1 MEIINEAEEIDIMNI
16 PKNVA
21 DIINIAKYLEGENED
36 IQILEEKNLFYFFS
50 NRDIYNEKGTKL
62 NNKEDYLTLMNLLNE
77 YIKENNDFIFLYF
90 KKINIDLLKVAIN
103 GYITSDIENAE
114 QNEFLLKIIKD
125 LTLLFYSKNIFYLIY
140 NKLSKI
146 FRKFNLFEDK
156 ENLFNKFCK
165 LFELWKMIYNID

>member
-1 MEIINEAEEIDIMNI
+1 MEIINGAEEIDIMNI

-21 DIINIAKYLEGENED
+21 DIINIANYSEGENED

-77 YIKENNDFIFLYF
+77 YIKESNDFIFFYF

-125 LTLLFYSKNIFYLIY
+125 LVLLFFQKIYFILYIINCQKYS
-140 NKLSKI
+140 
-146 FRKFNLFEDK
+146 
-156 ENLFNKFCK
+156 ENL
-165 LFELWKMIYNID
+165 I